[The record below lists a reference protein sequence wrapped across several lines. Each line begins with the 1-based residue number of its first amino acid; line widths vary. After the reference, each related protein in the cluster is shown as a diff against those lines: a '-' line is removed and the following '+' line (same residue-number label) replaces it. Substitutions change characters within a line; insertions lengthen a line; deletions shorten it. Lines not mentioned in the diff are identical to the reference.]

1 MNRDQVKGMT
11 NQATG
16 EIKKQVG
23 KMTGDRTTEI
33 KGQARKT
40 EGKLQ
45 EGMGNAKENLRRD
58 DDDLEAQRIERDRL
72 DRR

>member
-1 MNRDQVKGMT
+1 MNSDQVKGMT

-23 KMTGDRTTEI
+23 KMTGDRTTEV

-45 EGMGNAKENLRRD
+45 EGIGNAKESVRRD
-58 DDDLEAQRIERDRL
+58 QEDLEARRIERDEL
-72 DRR
+72 DRK